1 MSIEELYGL
10 WKASKGVNTDSRT
23 IEPGQIFVALKGE
36 NFDGNAYALK
46 ALEAGAAYAIVEI
59 SPRATLGRDDNT
71 VISSE
76 AEGVVE
82 TRACERWLQ
91 PKSQLIPV
99 QDTLQTLKELAAY
112 HRQQLQIPVIGLTG
126 TNGKTT
132 TKELIREVLGVNFRV
147 AATKGNLNNDIGVP
161 LTVLSIGEDADIA
174 VVEMGANH
182 PEDITA
188 LTWVSQPSYG
198 LITNVGKAHLE
209 GFGSFE
215 GVKHAKGRL
224 YDWLSEH
231 DGTAFVNTCSEDLV
245 GMASARHLSI
255 VPYGVDGVT
264 VRVLPASASEPYLRM
279 VVDGRLL
286 ETHLVGAYNAT
297 NVMAALTVG
306 QYFGV
311 SLPDALAA
319 VAAYEPSMNRSQL
332 VRSGSNTIIEDA
344 YNANPSSMAVAL
356 DNLAAMSGPR
366 AALLGEMRELGADSV
381 AEHAAVVRRL
391 MGMGLERVCLV
402 GPEFRKAASSLGLCA
417 DAEAPSVISSEAEG
431 AVEKSVNAPASE
443 ISPRATLGRDDT
455 LLLLFDSSD
464 ALAAWLAEH
473 PLTGCTVLV
482 KGSRGTRMEKVLPAL

>member
-1 MSIEELYGL
+1 MTIEQLYGL

-23 IEPGQIFVALKGE
+23 IEPGQIFFALKGE
-36 NFDGNAYALK
+36 SFDGNAYALK
-46 ALEAGAAYAIVEI
+46 ALEAGAAYAVV
-59 SPRATLGRDDNT
+59 SSAPS

-76 AEGVVE
+76 VE
-82 TRACERWLQ
+82 TRACERWPQ
-91 PKSQLIPV
+91 PKSRLILV
-99 QDTLQTLKELAAY
+99 EDTLQTLKELAAY
-112 HRQQLQIPVIGLTG
+112 HRSQLQIPVIGLTG

-147 AATKGNLNNDIGVP
+147 SATKGNLNNDIGVP

-182 PEDITA
+182 PEDIAA

-215 GVKHAKGRL
+215 GVKKAKGRL

-245 GMASARHLSI
+245 GMASERHLSI
-255 VPYGVDGVT
+255 VPYGVDGVL
-264 VRVLPASASEPYLRM
+264 VKVLPASAQEPFLRM

-311 SLPDALAA
+311 SIADALKA

-356 DNLAAMSGPR
+356 DNLAAMSGAR

-381 AEHAAVVRRL
+381 AEHAAVLRRL
-391 MGMGLERVCLV
+391 LGMGLECVCLV
-402 GPEFRKAASSLGLCA
+402 GEEFRKA
-417 DAEAPSVISSEAEG
+417 V
-431 AVEKSVNAPASE
+431 
-443 ISPRATLGRDDT
+443 ATLGPESSKAVATHGPESPKALSAEEGSPFHFFDT
-455 LLLLFDSSD
+455 SE

-473 PLTGCTVLV
+473 PITGCTVLV